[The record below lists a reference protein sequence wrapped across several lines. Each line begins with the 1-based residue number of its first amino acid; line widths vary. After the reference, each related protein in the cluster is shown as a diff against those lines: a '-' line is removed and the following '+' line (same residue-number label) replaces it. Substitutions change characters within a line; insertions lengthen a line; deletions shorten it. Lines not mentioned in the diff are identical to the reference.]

1 MKRNALAVLTAVV
14 AMALADSLL
23 APWAASRMPAGF
35 PAFLTVLLALTPGF
49 VALGVAFVCLSTPSR
64 GRTVVAA
71 SLLVARLV
79 AFDYVFVAPKRA
91 ELASDYGRA
100 ASERPGPGRDYYR
113 AAAAIS
119 DASSASGLACAA
131 GALAAALAAGAIAR
145 RRRRA

>member
-79 AFDYVFVAPKRA
+79 AFDCVFVAPKRA
-91 ELASDYGRA
+91 VPPNQYGHADTLIGDVSR
-100 ASERPGPGRDYYR
+100 
-113 AAAAIS
+113 
-119 DASSASGLACAA
+119 ASGLACAI
-131 GALAAALAAGAIAR
+131 GALAAALAAGAVAR